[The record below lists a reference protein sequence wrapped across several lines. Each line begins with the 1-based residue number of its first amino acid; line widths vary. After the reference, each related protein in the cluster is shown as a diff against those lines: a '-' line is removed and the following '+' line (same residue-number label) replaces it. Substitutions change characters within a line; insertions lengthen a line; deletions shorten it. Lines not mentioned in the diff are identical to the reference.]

1 MNNNLFKRT
10 EMVIGEEALKKL
22 NNTNILVVG
31 IGGVG
36 GYVVEA
42 LVRTGI
48 GKITLIDNDVV
59 SETNINRQIIA
70 STKTLGKLKVDAM
83 EERIKDINPDISVKK
98 FNLFL
103 TEENIKQLDI
113 KKYDYVIDAID
124 TVSSKLALIEQCKK
138 EKINIISSMGTG
150 NKLDPSKLEITD
162 ISKTS
167 VCPLARVIR
176 YELRKR
182 NINYLTVCY
191 SKEEPIK
198 TIMKDEQTK
207 KHIPGSIAFV
217 PSVAG
222 LLIAGKVI
230 NDLIK

>member
-138 EKINIISSMGTG
+138 ENINIISSMGTG

>member
-1 MNNNLFKRT
+1 MNNDFLKRT
-10 EMVIGEEALKKL
+10 EMLIGEEGLKKL
-22 NNTNILVVG
+22 NNANILVVG

-36 GYVVEA
+36 GFVVEA
-42 LVRTGI
+42 LVRAGI

-59 SETNINRQIIA
+59 SESNINRQIIA
-70 STKTLGKLKVDAM
+70 TTKTIGKPKVEVM
-83 EERIKDINPDISVKK
+83 EERIKDINPDITTKALH
-98 FNLFL
+98 LFL
-103 TEENIKQLDI
+103 TEENIKQLQI
-113 KKYDYVIDAID
+113 NNYDYVIDAID
-124 TVSSKLALIEQCKK
+124 TVTSKLALIEKCKK
-138 EKINIISSMGTG
+138 ENINIISSMGTG

-167 VCPLARVIR
+167 ICPLARVIR

-182 NINYLTVCY
+182 NINHLTVCY

-198 TIMKDEQTK
+198 TIITDENTK
-207 KHIPGSIAFV
+207 KHIPGSISFV

-230 NDLIK
+230 NDLLK

>member
-1 MNNNLFKRT
+1 MNNSFLKRT
-10 EMVIGEEALKKL
+10 EMLIGENALKKL

-36 GYVVEA
+36 GFVVEA

-48 GKITLIDNDVV
+48 GKITIIDNDNI

-70 STKTLGKLKVDAM
+70 STKTIGKLKVDVM
-83 EERIKDINPDISVKK
+83 KERINDINPNIIVNPV
-98 FNLFL
+98 NLFL
-103 TEENIKQLDI
+103 TKDNIEQLDI
-113 KKYDYVIDAID
+113 QKYDYVIDAID
-124 TVSSKLALIEQCKK
+124 TVSTKLALIEKCKN
-138 EKINIISSMGTG
+138 ENVNIISSMGTG
-150 NKLDPSKLEITD
+150 NKLDPNKLEITD

-182 NINYLTVCY
+182 NINHLTVCY
-191 SKEEPIK
+191 SKEESIK
-198 TIMKDEQTK
+198 TIEEDQQTK

-230 NDLIK
+230 TDLIK

>member
-10 EMVIGEEALKKL
+10 EMIIGEKALKKL
-22 NNTNILVVG
+22 NNSNILVVG

-42 LVRTGI
+42 LVRTGV
-48 GKITLIDNDVV
+48 GKLTIIDNDTI

-70 STKTLGKLKVDAM
+70 STKTIGKLKIDVM
-83 EERIKDINPDISVKK
+83 EERIKDINPDVIIKK
-98 FNLFL
+98 LQLFL

-113 KKYDYVIDAID
+113 KNYDYVIDAID
-124 TVSSKLALIEQCKK
+124 TVSSKLALIEKCKK
-138 EKINIISSMGTG
+138 VNINIISSMGTG

-182 NINYLTVCY
+182 NINHLTVCY

-198 TIMKDEQTK
+198 TIEEDQQTK
-207 KHIPGSIAFV
+207 KHIPGSISFV